1 MVGEVWGTAEDTAPY
16 LKGLPSM
23 FNFDFYHGIK
33 KMVSE
38 EKNSGIIQELIDSR
52 TLFKNSNSVYI
63 DAIFINNH
71 DQNRLLSIVNSN
83 VQKGKLAA
91 AILLTLPGMPYIYY
105 GDEIGMLG
113 QKPDEEIREPF
124 LWDVSGNSD
133 AQTSWIAGKN
143 SNDSTVVPL
152 AVQILDESS
161 IYNWYKALIN
171 FRNQHTAIRMGQLE
185 PVEKG
190 TSVLA
195 YTSSIKNE
203 HFLMVHNLTSTE
215 SHIDFSE
222 YYGLE
227 MQLTSNSRV
236 EINAGMIILPAY
248 SSIVLS
254 FE

>member
-1 MVGEVWGTAEDTAPY
+1 MIVER
-16 LKGLPSM
+16 
-23 FNFDFYHGIK
+23 F
-33 KMVSE
+33 
-38 EKNSGIIQELIDSR
+38 
-52 TLFKNSNSVYI
+52 FKNSNSAYI

-71 DQNRLLSIVNSN
+71 DQNRLLSVVNGN
-83 VQKGKLAA
+83 IHKGKLAA

-124 LWDVSGNSD
+124 LWDVSGKSD
-133 AQTSWIAGKN
+133 VQTNWIAGKN

-152 AVQILDESS
+152 AVQIQDESS

-171 FRNQHTAIRMGQLE
+171 FRNQHTAIRTGQLE
-185 PVEKG
+185 LIDKG
-190 TSVLA
+190 TSILA

-203 HFLMVHNLTSTE
+203 HFLMVHNLTGAE

-222 YYGLE
+222 YNGLE
-227 MQLTSNSRV
+227 MQLTSSSRV
-236 EINAGMIILPAY
+236 EINAGKIIIPAY
-248 SSIVLS
+248 RSIVLS